1 MPLGGYYEAILSSPV
16 PPSPPPK
23 KATLRLSKDPEPK
36 AGTAPVSAPE
46 PPSDSQPSASSKSL
60 DEMETI
66 REETRARAAVVFG
79 SPLVGPAEKKAEREK
94 EIQSKSTLI
103 AGVLVPP
110 KPEEPDNCC
119 MSGCV
124 NCVWD
129 RYGEEVEE
137 WAAAKKEA
145 SAALAK
151 EKNEERVDKE
161 RRGVTLDKA
170 KEVLGGVNLGGGAR
184 SMDDDGGGSEA
195 KWVAPEEELFKDV
208 PVAILEFMKTEKKLK
223 ERQKAAKMAGKS

>member
-1 MPLGGYYEAILSSPV
+1 MPLGGYYEQILSNPL
-16 PPSPPPK
+16 PPATPPK
-23 KATLRLSKDPEPK
+23 VASPRVSKDPETK
-36 AGTAPVSAPE
+36 AGTAPVEASVS
-46 PPSDSQPSASSKSL
+46 PSNTKSSASSKSL
-60 DEMETI
+60 DEMEKI
-66 REETRARAAVVFG
+66 REETRARATVVFG
-79 SPLVGPAEKKAEREK
+79 SPLVGPAEKKAERQK
-94 EIQSKSTLI
+94 ELESKSTLI

-151 EKNEERVDKE
+151 EKAEERGDKE
-161 RRGVTLDKA
+161 RRGVTLDEA
-170 KEVLGGVNLGGGAR
+170 KGAVGGVKVGGKAQ
-184 SMDDDGGGSEA
+184 SIDDDGGVVG
-195 KWVAPEEELFKDV
+195 APADDELFKDV
-208 PVAILEFMKTEKKLK
+208 PVAILEFMKTEKRLK
-223 ERQKAAKMAGKS
+223 ERQKQAKLAGRT

>member
-1 MPLGGYYEAILSSPV
+1 
-16 PPSPPPK
+16 
-23 KATLRLSKDPEPK
+23 
-36 AGTAPVSAPE
+36 
-46 PPSDSQPSASSKSL
+46 
-60 DEMETI
+60 MEKI

-79 SPLVGPAEKKAEREK
+79 SPLVGPAEKKAERQE
-94 EIQSKSTLI
+94 ERRSKSTLI

-110 KPEEPDNCC
+110 KPEEPDHCC

-145 SAALAK
+145 AAALAK
-151 EKNEERVDKE
+151 EKNEERGDKE

-170 KEVLGGVNLGGGAR
+170 REVLGGVQLGGEAR
-184 SMDDDGGGSEA
+184 SMDDDGGGSETN
-195 KWVAPEEELFKDV
+195 WVAPEEDLFKDV

-223 ERQKAAKMAGKS
+223 ERQKAVKLAAKS

>member
-1 MPLGGYYEAILSSPV
+1 MPLGGYYEQILSNPL
-16 PPSPPPK
+16 PPPTPPK
-23 KATLRLSKDPEPK
+23 DVTPRVSKDPEPK
-36 AGTAPVSAPE
+36 TGIAPIEAPA
-46 PPSDSQPSASSKSL
+46 PPSNTESSASSKSL
-60 DEMETI
+60 DEMEKI

-79 SPLVGPAEKKAEREK
+79 SPLVGPAEKKAERQK
-94 EIQSKSTLI
+94 ELEMKSTLI

-137 WAAAKKEA
+137 WAVAKKEA

-151 EKNEERVDKE
+151 EKTEGRGDKE
-161 RRGVTLDKA
+161 RRGATLDEA
-170 KEVLGGVNLGGGAR
+170 NEALGGVKIGGEAQ
-184 SMDDDGGGSEA
+184 SMDDDGGAVAMSED
-195 KWVAPEEELFKDV
+195 ELFADV
-208 PVAILEFMKTEKKLK
+208 PVAILEFMKTEKRLK
-223 ERQKAAKMAGKS
+223 EKQKQAKLAGKT

>member
-1 MPLGGYYEAILSSPV
+1 MPLGAYYEQILSNPF
-16 PPSPPPK
+16 PPPTPPK
-23 KATLRLSKDPEPK
+23 VGSPRVSKDPEPK
-36 AGTAPVSAPE
+36 TGTAPVEAPG
-46 PPSDSQPSASSKSL
+46 PPSNTEPSASSKSL
-60 DEMETI
+60 DEMEKI

-79 SPLVGPAEKKAEREK
+79 SPLVGPAEKKAERQK
-94 EIQSKSTLI
+94 ELESKSTLI

-137 WAAAKKEA
+137 WAVAKKEA

-151 EKNEERVDKE
+151 KKAEERGEKE
-161 RRGVTLDKA
+161 RRGVTLDEA
-170 KEVLGGVNLGGGAR
+170 KGAVGVVKVGGEAQ
-184 SMDDDGGGSEA
+184 SMDDDGGVVG
-195 KWVAPEEELFKDV
+195 APADDELFKDV
-208 PVAILEFMKTEKKLK
+208 PVAILEFMKTEKRLK
-223 ERQKAAKMAGKS
+223 ERQKQAKLAGRI